1 MATLKTRPPVRHARA
16 AQARDP
22 KAPASALRILVVDD
36 NVDSAL
42 TLAALLSMYGH
53 EVCTAHDGLNALEE
67 MSRFKPDVAILDI
80 GMPKMNGYSV
90 AQHIRSSSEA
100 QPLLIAVTGW
110 GQEEDR
116 RRSKAA
122 GFDHHLVKPV
132 DPAAL
137 AALLSS
143 RPMSST
149 LH

>member
-1 MATLKTRPPVRHARA
+1 MATLEILTPDARGPA
-16 AQARDP
+16 
-22 KAPASALRILVVDD
+22 KASSALRILVVDD

-42 TLAALLSMYGH
+42 TMAALLAMYGH
-53 EVCTAHDGLNALEE
+53 EVCTAHDGLEALEE
-67 MSRFKPDVAILDI
+67 MRRFKPDVAILDI

-90 AQHIRSSSEA
+90 AERIRRGSREA

-116 RRSKAA
+116 HRSKAA

-137 AALLSS
+137 SAILAA
-143 RPMSST
+143 RPASST

>member
-1 MATLKTRPPVRHARA
+1 MATLETLPAE
-16 AQARDP
+16 ARDR
-22 KAPASALRILVVDD
+22 AEASSALRILVVDD

-42 TLAALLSMYGH
+42 TMAALLAMYGH
-53 EVCTAHDGLNALEE
+53 EVCTAHDGLDALEE
-67 MSRFKPDVAILDI
+67 MRRFKPDVAILDI

-90 AQHIRSSSEA
+90 AKNIRSRSNEA

-110 GQEEDR
+110 GQDKDR
-116 RRSKAA
+116 RRSKDA

-137 AALLSS
+137 SALLSS
-143 RPMSST
+143 RPLGST